1 MSERRCVKC
10 AVFHSSPGSWKDG
23 KTKLT
28 SRLQISTGVFF
39 FFHGIQL
46 ERISFLKS
54 PSTQQNKA
62 EPRQIHRL
70 RLISLHPFTGRGRKR
85 WGDHGF
91 HEWHL
96 LQRQRKTFT
105 FISAEVTARGV
116 TYWGSLTRSKKPL
129 RRIMSEYEPLKK
141 IKLLS
146 QWRNVS
152 RTRPPVPWPDTLVV
166 GHSFTSAK
174 NALLH

>member
-1 MSERRCVKC
+1 MCRFPQQSWELEGRKNQ
-10 AVFHSSPGSWKDG
+10 ADITSSDIHRG
-23 KTKLT
+23 
-28 SRLQISTGVFF
+28 FF
-39 FFHGIQL
+39 FFSWYTAGTHFIPQVTVHSAEQSGAKTDSQAAFDFTS
-46 ERISFLKS
+46 SFHR
-54 PSTQQNKA
+54 
-62 EPRQIHRL
+62 PRKKKVRRPRL
-70 RLISLHPFTGRGRKR
+70 P
-85 WGDHGF
+85 WV
-91 HEWHL
+91 
-96 LQRQRKTFT
+96 TFT
-105 FISAEVTARGV
+105 TAAEENTFLSAEVTARGV

-129 RRIMSEYEPLKK
+129 RHIMSEYEPLKK